1 MASAS
6 TERVLAAI
14 ADLMSPFVGATM
26 ARASVHGFAARLG
39 LDKPR
44 MTRAQVES
52 LLEAL
57 APGLDVYVGGEKAK
71 ALVGSMGRAFDALE
85 ER

>member
-1 MASAS
+1 MASAP
-6 TERVLAAI
+6 TDRVLAAI
-14 ADLMSPFVGATM
+14 AELMAPFVGATM
-26 ARASVHGFAARLG
+26 ARASVQGFAARLG

-44 MTRAQVES
+44 MTRAQAQT

-57 APGLDVYVGGEKAK
+57 APGLDVYIGGDKAK
-71 ALVGSMGRAFDALE
+71 ALVGSMWRAFDALE